1 MNQNIGVL
9 NKQKYFSDDEKQKF
23 IPKYLPHS

>member
-1 MNQNIGVL
+1 MNQNIGIL

-23 IPKYLPHS
+23 MHEHEKDK